1 VRERDLVI
9 IGGGPAGIAA
19 ALSAHESG
27 VTDILI
33 LERDQ
38 YLGGI
43 LNQCIHTGFGLEYF
57 KEVLTGPEY
66 ADRFIKKIEGLK
78 GVEASLKSFVVEL
91 TSDRVITYLKPGRL
105 EQVKAKAIIMATG
118 CRERTREMAHIPGT
132 RPAGIYPAG
141 LAQKMINIEGLLP
154 GKEVVVVGSGDIGL
168 IMARRFTLEG
178 AKVKAVVEISDVSK
192 GLTRN
197 MVQCIEDFNIPVYF
211 RHKISRIYGK
221 DRVERVDIIKVDDS
235 LNELAGTGFG
245 INCDTILM
253 SIGLI
258 PENELIEMAGAVI
271 DKKTNSPVS
280 DGLNR
285 TSIPG
290 VFACGNCFK
299 VYDIVDSV
307 TKDSVLAGK
316 MAGEFLTP
324 ACGHPSPQSGEG
336 KARCKSGR
344 GEDVK

>member
-1 VRERDLVI
+1 MVNRELVI
-9 IGGGPAGIAA
+9 IGGGPAGMAA
-19 ALSAHESG
+19 AISAHENG
-27 VTDILI
+27 VKDILV

-57 KEVLTGPEY
+57 KEQLTGPEY
-66 ADRFIKKIEGLK
+66 AERFIEKVGKIPGIK
-78 GVEASLKSFVVEL
+78 ISLESFVVDFTNEKVL
-91 TSDRVITYLKPGRL
+91 TYLKPGKL
-105 EQVKAKAIIMATG
+105 EQIKAKAVIMATG

-154 GKEVVVVGSGDIGL
+154 GKEVVIVGSGDIGL

-178 AKVKAVVEISDVSK
+178 AKVKAVVELQSVSR

-197 MVQCIEDFNIPVYF
+197 MVQCIEDFEIPVYF
-211 RHKISRIYGK
+211 RHKIAQIFGK
-221 DRVERVDIIKVDDS
+221 DRVEGIEVVKVDENSNDIEGS
-235 LNELAGTGFG
+235 RFE
-245 INCDTILM
+245 IKCDTILM

-258 PENELIEMAGAVI
+258 PENELIEAAGAKI
-271 DKKTNSPVS
+271 DKKTNSPVA
-280 DGLNR
+280 DGLNK

-316 MAGEFLTP
+316 MAWEHLTP
-324 ACGHPSPQSGEG
+324 PSTGSGTPLHKVERG
-336 KARCKSGR
+336 KREAQG
-344 GEDVK
+344 